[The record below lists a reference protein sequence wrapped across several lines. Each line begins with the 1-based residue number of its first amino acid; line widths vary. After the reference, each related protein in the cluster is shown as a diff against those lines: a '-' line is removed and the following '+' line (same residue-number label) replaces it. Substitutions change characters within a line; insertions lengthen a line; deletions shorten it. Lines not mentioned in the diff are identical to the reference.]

1 MGFPKELVT
10 IVSVESILIDIP
22 SILEPFEK
30 NWYPEGHDFEKS
42 NKLFD
47 PAYLGNKQEN
57 SWFRNS
63 FSNSLEIRQYKKW
76 IFVGTDNW

>member
-1 MGFPKELVT
+1 MGILKELVT

-30 NWYPEGHDFEKS
+30 KNWYPEGHDFEKS

-47 PAYLGNKQEN
+47 PAYLGNK
-57 SWFRNS
+57 
-63 FSNSLEIRQYKKW
+63 
-76 IFVGTDNW
+76 

>member
-1 MGFPKELVT
+1 MKKCLQVFLMGFPKELVT
-10 IVSVESILIDIP
+10 IVSVESIP

-57 SWFRNS
+57 SWLRNS
-63 FSNSLEIRQYKKW
+63 FSNSFGNQ
-76 IFVGTDNW
+76 VV

>member
-47 PAYLGNKQEN
+47 PAYLSNKQEN
-57 SWFRNS
+57 S
-63 FSNSLEIRQYKKW
+63 
-76 IFVGTDNW
+76 

>member
-1 MGFPKELVT
+1 MGFPKELII

-30 NWYPEGHDFEKS
+30 LIPRGARFWKS

-57 SWFRNS
+57 S
-63 FSNSLEIRQYKKW
+63 
-76 IFVGTDNW
+76 

>member
-1 MGFPKELVT
+1 MKKCFQVFLMGFSKELVT
-10 IVSVESILIDIP
+10 IVSVKSILVDIP

-47 PAYLGNKQEN
+47 PAYLSNKQEN
-57 SWFRNS
+57 S
-63 FSNSLEIRQYKKW
+63 
-76 IFVGTDNW
+76 

>member
-30 NWYPEGHDFEKS
+30 TNTPK
-42 NKLFD
+42 
-47 PAYLGNKQEN
+47 
-57 SWFRNS
+57 
-63 FSNSLEIRQYKKW
+63 
-76 IFVGTDNW
+76 GTILKNQINFLILPT